1 MPAGG
6 PAPASGEPSATAPAL
21 AARVGRGYALGGVAT
36 GSFGTV
42 PGLML
47 LPYLTERLGVPAA
60 LAGVIVFAPKAWD
73 VVLNPVAGRI
83 SDHSRHPDGPRRPF
97 LLRAGL
103 TLAVAFALL
112 FAGPAS
118 PQAVAAGWVAVLFLA
133 CATAYA
139 FFQVPYVA
147 MPAELTDNPRE
158 RTRIMSWRV
167 AVLALAILVSG
178 GLAPMVRNVVGP
190 ERGYAAMGL
199 FVAVLIAVGALG
211 AWWGTRG
218 APVRA
223 VAAAEGGLRS
233 QLALVAGNRDFR
245 ALIVTF
251 VVQALATGAMLA
263 GVDYVA
269 RQVLRDPAAGSLLFV
284 CFVAPAIV
292 CTPLWDRLAAATG
305 KKRGYAVSSLVLA
318 AGALALLGAR
328 VMPAALVY
336 LAVAVV
342 GVGYA
347 GAQMLPLSMLPDVA
361 AADTAVSGENRV
373 GVFTGVW
380 TAGETLGM
388 ALGPFVFGL
397 VLAAGGYRSS
407 TDSTVVQPDSAVTA
421 IVCGFSVLPA
431 ALTLASLLA
440 LRGYRLVLDP
450 VATPDRD
457 ASARAQGGD
466 PDRP

>member
-1 MPAGG
+1 MSPT
-6 PAPASGEPSATAPAL
+6 PPSPTALP
-21 AARVGRGYALGGVAT
+21 ARVRRGYALGGVAT

-60 LAGVIVFAPKAWD
+60 LAGIIVFAPKAWD
-73 VVLNPVAGRI
+73 VILNPIAGRI
-83 SDHSRHPDGPRRPF
+83 SDHSTHPDGPRRPF

-103 TLAVAFALL
+103 ALAVAFALL

-118 PQAVAAGWVAVLFLA
+118 PQALAAGWVAVLFLA

-147 MPAELTDNPRE
+147 MPAELTDSPRE
-158 RTRIMSWRV
+158 RTRIMSLRV
-167 AVLALAILVSG
+167 AVLALAILISG
-178 GLAPMVRNVVGP
+178 GLAPMVRTMVGP
-190 ERGYAAMGL
+190 ERGYAVMGL

-223 VAAAEGGLRS
+223 VAAAPGGLRS
-233 QLALVAGNRDFR
+233 QLALVAGNPSFR
-245 ALIVTF
+245 ALILTF
-251 VVQALATGAMLA
+251 IVQALATGAMLA

-269 RQVLRDPAAGSLLFV
+269 RHVLRDPGAGSVLFV

-292 CTPLWDRLAAATG
+292 CTPLWERLAARLG
-305 KKRGYAVSSLVLA
+305 KRRAYAAASLTLA
-318 AGALALLGAR
+318 AGAAALVAAR

-336 LAVAVV
+336 VAVAVV

-361 AADTAVSGENRV
+361 AADAAESGENRV

-397 VLAAGGYRSS
+397 VLAAGGYVSS
-407 TDSTVVQPDSAVTA
+407 TDSTAAQPDSAVMA
-421 IVCGFSVLPA
+421 IVLGFSVLPA
-431 ALTLASLLA
+431 LLTLASLFF
-440 LRGYRLVLDP
+440 LRGYSPPMPRGF
-450 VATPDRD
+450 ATYGPE
-457 ASARAQGGD
+457 SEV
-466 PDRP
+466 DRP